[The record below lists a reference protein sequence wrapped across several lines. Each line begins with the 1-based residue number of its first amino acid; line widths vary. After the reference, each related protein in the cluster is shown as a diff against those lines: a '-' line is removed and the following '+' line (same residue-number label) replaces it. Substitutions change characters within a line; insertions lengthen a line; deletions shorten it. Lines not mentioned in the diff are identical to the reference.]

1 MCSVLLWSE
10 ERKALQ
16 VCAFLESKERERF
29 IVFPLFQ
36 VDRYL
41 SFILFWFVWQKSCRH
56 WTGNL
61 CLTLGKM
68 CHSYTL
74 IQTYPCGMAHQF
86 FRSILLFLLPRPE
99 NPIISTFSYKMRLF
113 WKQSFVNQKE
123 EEETHARSAHAH
135 RTSHTNHRPKTDY
148 TINPC
153 FEPI

>member
-16 VCAFLESKERERF
+16 VCAFLKVERERF

-41 SFILFWFVWQKSCRH
+41 SFILFLFVWQKSCRH

-68 CHSYTL
+68 CHSYTH

-123 EEETHARSAHAH
+123 EEEETHAKSVHTHIAHKPSTENWLH
-135 RTSHTNHRPKTDY
+135 N
-148 TINPC
+148 
-153 FEPI
+153 